1 MGNRYSVAD
10 AVAMANN
17 HNLSHIG
24 RCISICIFCRC
35 RRCRLFADEE
45 NEIGLSADADVG
57 SPLMLLDNISVESVA
72 INA

>member
-24 RCISICIFCRC
+24 RCVSICIFC
-35 RRCRLFADEE
+35 RCRLFADEE